1 MCACYFSLGLLIT
14 VFLLLNFFVLSF
26 QIDYPDVQV
35 MKSGQ
40 RQQCNNNIDRVIDYD
55 HHEGTRPIRRMNSD
69 SVVEQVRK
77 Y

>member
-1 MCACYFSLGLLIT
+1 MLFFFGTAVS
-14 VFLLLNFFVLSF
+14 LLLNLFVLSF

-40 RQQCNNNIDRVIDYD
+40 RQQCNNNIDYD

>member
-1 MCACYFSLGLLIT
+1 
-14 VFLLLNFFVLSF
+14 
-26 QIDYPDVQV
+26 